1 MPRDVPDPPSQGSQW
16 MQGWDKWGSV
26 PSFFGGDRSTFA
38 SATPNFGLLD
48 KLFSVLRSRLLDR
61 RLTVQTQ
68 HGELMLTV
76 TELDVPVD
84 SGALST
90 GQLQDITVTA
100 EDVCWRD
107 VRLQQVAGTLRNAS
121 LRTAKSPELVAAPV
135 ELRVTL
141 SEEQLDTLLARFR
154 PELQIEVTPEAVVL
168 IRWRQHP
175 QWGHFEVHGGVDG
188 TRIWVKAHAL
198 VRGGRR
204 VSLSRRVPPVS
215 FRVPVPADRVTIT
228 AVSPQ
233 SRSIDLLARVD
244 QVRAPVP
251 SGGLEELVKRLGKLG
266 TLLDVSRWTY

>member
-1 MPRDVPDPPSQGSQW
+1 MPDDVPDPPSQGSQW
-16 MQGWDKWGSV
+16 MQGWDKWGSF

-48 KLFSVLRSRLLDR
+48 KLLSVVRSRLLDR

-68 HGELMLTV
+68 HGEVLLTM
-76 TELDVPVD
+76 TELEVPLD
-84 SGALST
+84 SGALSM

-100 EDVCWRD
+100 EDICWRD

-121 LRTAKSPELVAAPV
+121 LRTANSPELVAAPV

-141 SEEQLDTLLARFR
+141 SEEQLDDLLARFR

-175 QWGHFEVHGGVDG
+175 QWGHFEGHGGVDG
-188 TRIWVKAHAL
+188 TRIWVKPHAL

-204 VSLSRRVPPVS
+204 VPVSRRVPPVS

-228 AVSPQ
+228 ALMPQ
-233 SRSIDLLARVD
+233 SRSIDLVARVD

-251 SGGLEELVKRLGKLG
+251 SGGLEELIRRLGKLG